1 MKNERLK
8 AKIQERI
15 TNLNTLGRI
24 PADEVQL
31 NIDVIY
37 NSILDEI
44 CAIVPMDSPRQIIS
58 SLELKY
64 GMPKKMLNGKDK
76 DVVDAT
82 MMNNVGAMPLD
93 EYGYPTDIVQF
104 TTTDSKFIGSFK
116 NIIPGSVKIGDL
128 YTDDSKGKIIETASG
143 AEVGTVDYQKAIF
156 DTNITFSTEFL
167 VTYKFDLY
175 NIDTSR
181 NLAYFEK
188 STKEIFADIYQLD
201 ADSAVVL
208 NDFKGLNL
216 QQNIDK
222 ILPQAL
228 TQQIDGRVLSK
239 YFDLLDAGLIHSN
252 EWDADSIKW
261 PYDQGYSVTEFYEDA
276 GTLVSLEMGAF
287 AERTGVVP
295 NVILCDPIG
304 LAILKTNRG
313 FKSIT
318 ELGQEDVEY
327 SGTPRKVGYFGTAK
341 VFVVQH
347 DADISQGKIILTYR
361 GLSDAQASGVY
372 APFIPV
378 TLRTVSGAEGG
389 GMVVTNNIYSIGGF
403 AFTNIDLISGINLVN
418 IKF

>member
-44 CAIVPMDSPRQIIS
+44 CSVVPMESPRQIIS

-64 GMPKKMLNGKDK
+64 GMPKKMLNGENK
-76 DVVDAT
+76 DVIDAT

-93 EYGYPTDIVQF
+93 EYGYPTDVVQF

-116 NIIPGSVKIGDL
+116 SIVPGSVKIGDL
-128 YTDDSKGKIIETASG
+128 YIDDGKGKIIETASG
-143 AEVGTVDYQKAIF
+143 TEMGTVDYQKAIF
-156 DTNITFSTEFL
+156 DTNISFSTEFL

-188 STKEIFADIYQLD
+188 STKEVFADIYQLD
-201 ADSAVVL
+201 VDSALVL

-222 ILPQAL
+222 ILPEVLA
-228 TQQIDGRVLSK
+228 QQIDGRILSK

-252 EWDADSIKW
+252 EWDANSITW
-261 PYDQGYSVTEFYEDA
+261 PYDKGYSVTEFYEDA

-304 LAILKTNRG
+304 FAVLKTNRS

-318 ELGQEDVEY
+318 ELGQNDVEY
-327 SGTPRKVGYFGTAK
+327 SGTPRKVGYFSTAK

-361 GLSDAQASGVY
+361 GLSDAQASSVY

-378 TLRTVSGAEGG
+378 TLRTVSGAESG
-389 GMVVTNNIYSIGGF
+389 GMTITNNIYSIGGF
-403 AFTNIDLISGINLVN
+403 VFTNTDLISGINLIN
-418 IKF
+418 ITF

>member
-93 EYGYPTDIVQF
+93 EYGYPTDTVQF
-104 TTTDSKFIGSFK
+104 TTTNSKFIGSFK

-128 YTDDSKGKIIETASG
+128 YTDDSKGKVIETASG

-181 NLAYFEK
+181 NLVYFEK

-276 GTLVSLEMGAF
+276 GTLVSLEMGALQNVQVLF
-287 AERTGVVP
+287 LMLYY
-295 NVILCDPIG
+295 VIL
-304 LAILKTNRG
+304 
-313 FKSIT
+313 
-318 ELGQEDVEY
+318 
-327 SGTPRKVGYFGTAK
+327 
-341 VFVVQH
+341 
-347 DADISQGKIILTYR
+347 
-361 GLSDAQASGVY
+361 
-372 APFIPV
+372 
-378 TLRTVSGAEGG
+378 
-389 GMVVTNNIYSIGGF
+389 
-403 AFTNIDLISGINLVN
+403 
-418 IKF
+418 